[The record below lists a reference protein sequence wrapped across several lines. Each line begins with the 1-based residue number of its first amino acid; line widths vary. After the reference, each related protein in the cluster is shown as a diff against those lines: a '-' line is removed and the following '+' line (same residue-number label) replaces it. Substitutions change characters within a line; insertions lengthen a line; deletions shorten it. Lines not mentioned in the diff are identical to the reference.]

1 MESYDKNYDRYTFM
15 GAEPEELISSEGQSL
30 VITRADG
37 SREVRKGNPL
47 KSAES
52 ILQ

>member
-1 MESYDKNYDRYTFM
+1 M

-47 KSAES
+47 NQLKAYYSEFE
-52 ILQ
+52 IKK